1 MRRFSSLACILLLSC
16 RSLYTFGED
25 SPKAMADANYIAAV
39 GNSQLSNLVLFG
51 VNRFIRKADY
61 ATGVDFDSIRE
72 NVNSRWVWDQDSFS
86 VNHIG
91 HPYQGSFYYIAGR
104 ANGLSFLESSA
115 LTMSGSI
122 CWELVY
128 ETETPSLNDLLG
140 TTLGGIAM
148 GEMLH
153 RLYLDAEENGF
164 PASFLISPMDAFN
177 TIVTGERSRHHGSG
191 MESSEISVET
201 GFVGT
206 DKRFDERRDVGDSQ
220 GLSANAGFRIVY
232 GDPYGH
238 ETRIPYSHFE
248 QRASLILSQDYYS
261 FMFFSDGL
269 LISSARD
276 DDGLRRT
283 TVGISLHYDL
293 IYSTDADFYSNS
305 ITLTCKHRR
314 KLSHRTV
321 LGFKAHAG
329 FMPIAACDYIFLRYG
344 NAASPGGDEERRDY
358 DLGIGPSMKISLE
371 VEHRKF
377 GNLEL
382 EYKLYGM
389 YTIPSS
395 VPDGG
400 STGTTVFSI
409 LDASYGY
416 EVWKNVVA
424 GFSVSNFRRIGN
436 YDDAADIDERATS
449 VSCFLEYKLL

>member
-1 MRRFSSLACILLLSC
+1 
-16 RSLYTFGED
+16 
-25 SPKAMADANYIAAV
+25 MADANYIAAV